1 MFAQSPHAGYA
12 AASRRYAAV
21 DAGSKV
27 EGATPH
33 QLVKILF
40 DELVLA
46 MDAAALAMRAGD
58 RRKTSDKQTRALTL
72 LHALESSLDYE
83 KGGDVAVSLA
93 VVYREA
99 RRRMLAAVAG
109 NDAEALL
116 GARALIAEIADAWS
130 KIG

>member
-1 MFAQSPHAGYA
+1 MFAQNPHAGYA
-12 AASRRYAAV
+12 AASRRYAAI

-40 DELVLA
+40 DELLLA

-72 LHALESSLDYE
+72 LHALESSLDYD

-93 VVYREA
+93 TIYRES
-99 RRRMLAAVAG
+99 RRRLLAAVAG
-109 NDAEALL
+109 NDAEAAL
-116 GARALIAEIADAWS
+116 GARALIAEISDAWA